1 MKLQQQKN
9 KQYTIT
15 LPQELVKGFG
25 WSKGT
30 ELEFRIIGEQE
41 LKLSKKKGVI

>member
-9 KQYTIT
+9 GQYTIT
-15 LPQELVKGFG
+15 LPKDLVIGFG

-30 ELEFRIIGEQE
+30 ELDFKILGDVMLQIEE
-41 LKLSKKKGVI
+41 